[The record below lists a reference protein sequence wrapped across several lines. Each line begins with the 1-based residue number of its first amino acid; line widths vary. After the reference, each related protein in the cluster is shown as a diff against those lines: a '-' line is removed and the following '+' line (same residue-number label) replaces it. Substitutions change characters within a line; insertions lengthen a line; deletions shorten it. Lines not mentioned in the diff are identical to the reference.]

1 MLELQELLDLTEIV
15 PPLEPGVAV
24 IDVDVELPLH
34 PDGNVH
40 VYEVAPGTAE
50 IL

>member
-1 MLELQELLDLTEIV
+1 VPEPQVLLAITEIV
-15 PPLEPGVAV
+15 PPPEPGVAV
-24 IDVDVELPLH
+24 IDAEAELPIH